1 MIRNIPKNL
10 KTIKKVKDK
19 VKRMYFS
26 ILSDNFQVLNFK
38 TKSLTGAFNKNVL
51 IKVSVNKNQ
60 VFKIIELK
68 ASLFWYSKI
77 KGKLNTSSAFAG
89 VGNPTKW
96 FFWSIEILKFAKP
109 AINNKLKQVLNFP
122 IKSTNRTVGAIIS
135 NEISKIHG
143 SDGLPKDTLT
153 VNFSGTAG
161 QSFGTFLSKGVTLN
175 LNGEEYLPHK

>member
-68 ASLFWYSKI
+68 ASLF
-77 KGKLNTSSAFAG
+77 
-89 VGNPTKW
+89 
-96 FFWSIEILKFAKP
+96 
-109 AINNKLKQVLNFP
+109 
-122 IKSTNRTVGAIIS
+122 
-135 NEISKIHG
+135 
-143 SDGLPKDTLT
+143 
-153 VNFSGTAG
+153 
-161 QSFGTFLSKGVTLN
+161 
-175 LNGEEYLPHK
+175 